1 MFDQLVESNTAET
14 EFKPRRKFFLVSSV
28 IVGILFITAVVA
40 SIYAADYNLGTD
52 NFDIAELLA
61 PVAQTE
67 PIDEPEPPRQQP
79 RESEPSANDITTRQT
94 NMARVDEPTIAPTGV
109 SVERNQF
116 LSRPVG
122 TFIIKNGPEVNRGS
136 DYDGNLPIR
145 SGSSSASSGS
155 SSSDDE
161 SEGPTP
167 PAPPKID
174 KPKTVVSDGV
184 INGKATYLPKPIYSA
199 AAIAVGAKGAVN
211 VQITIDEQGNVISAK
226 AVSGNPLL
234 RPEAEKAAWKAKFST
249 TFLSK
254 VPVKVT
260 GVIVY
265 NFTRN

>member
-28 IVGILFITAVVA
+28 IVGILFVTAVVA

-79 RESEPSANDITTRQT
+79 R
-94 NMARVDEPTIAPTGV
+94 
-109 SVERNQF
+109 
-116 LSRPVG
+116 
-122 TFIIKNGPEVNRGS
+122 S
-136 DYDGNLPIR
+136 DQN
-145 SGSSSASSGS
+145 
-155 SSSDDE
+155 SSSDIATRQFAMASTSDYSKIPNGISTDVNPYRSIPSGKFIITPGPEQDASSQVNSTVSTIGNSSSGPQRIDE
-161 SEGPTP
+161 VDDAANTP
-167 PAPPKID
+167 PPASPKIER
-174 KPKTVVSDGV
+174 KPIAMSSGV
-184 INGKATYLPKPIYSA
+184 ISGKATHLPKPIYSA

-234 RPEAEKAAWKAKFST
+234 RPEAEKAAWKAKFSQT
-249 TFLSK
+249 KLSG

>member
-1 MFDQLVESNTAET
+1 MFDQLVESNTAEA

-61 PVAQTE
+61 PVAQTL

-79 RESEPSANDITTRQT
+79 RNTNLSTTNIATRQVA
-94 NMARVDEPTIAPTGV
+94 MASTSDYSKIPNGV
-109 SVERNQF
+109 STDVNPYRSIPN
-116 LSRPVG
+116 G
-122 TFIIKNGPEVNRGS
+122 KFIITPGPEQ
-136 DYDGNLPIR
+136 D
-145 SGSSSASSGS
+145 ASSQAS
-155 SSSDDE
+155 STASTVGNPSSGPQRIDE
-161 SEGPTP
+161 GEEAVATP
-167 PAPPKID
+167 PPASPKIER
-174 KPKTVVSDGV
+174 KPIAMSSGV
-184 INGKATYLPKPIYSA
+184 ISGKATHLPKPIYSA
-199 AAIAVGAKGAVN
+199 AAIAVGAKGAVD
-211 VQITIDEQGNVISAK
+211 VQITIDEQGNVIAAK

-249 TFLSK
+249 TYLSR